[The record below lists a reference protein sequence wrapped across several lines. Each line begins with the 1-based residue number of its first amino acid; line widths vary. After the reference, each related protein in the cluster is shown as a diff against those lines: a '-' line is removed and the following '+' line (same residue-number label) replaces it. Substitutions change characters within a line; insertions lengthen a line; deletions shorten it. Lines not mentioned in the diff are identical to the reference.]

1 MHLRCMRLGAAGR
14 RHAFPLCPGLDL
26 AYRQG
31 DGPLVCVG
39 GALRSGVLDIGW
51 LIGLVNEVS
60 FACQVMLV
68 IPVGFASIVD
78 ACMTCCLA

>member
-1 MHLRCMRLGAAGR
+1 LNLLRDACVGR

-39 GALRSGVLDIGW
+39 GALRRGVLGIGW

-78 ACMTCCLA
+78 ACKTCCLA

>member
-31 DGPLVCVG
+31 DGSLVCVG
-39 GALRSGVLDIGW
+39 VALRHGVLGIGW
-51 LIGLVNEVS
+51 LIGLVNES
-60 FACQVMLV
+60 AGILRL
-68 IPVGFASIVD
+68 PGD
-78 ACMTCCLA
+78 ARDTSWICFHC